1 MKTKNRIICWL
12 IIGVLLG
19 FVSSADAW
27 GRVGF
32 NKEKGWGK
40 PTEEGKTLVDRRP
53 PMEGRH
59 PVEGL
64 ARMLDLTPEQ
74 KTKML
79 EQNQAL
85 EREILPVQQ
94 KIESLRMKMEDEMS
108 KDKPDHSVI
117 ESYVKEIGQ
126 NRVAIQM
133 KRIDFLL
140 KFRESLSPE
149 QRSKL
154 KRPRH

>member
-1 MKTKNRIICWL
+1 MKTKNGIICLL
-12 IIGVLLG
+12 IIAVLIG
-19 FVSSADAW
+19 FMSSANAW
-27 GRVGF
+27 GRDGF

-40 PTEEGKTLVDRRP
+40 PPATGRN
-53 PMEGRH
+53 PMEGKH

-64 ARMLDLTPEQ
+64 ARMLNLTPEQ
-74 KTKML
+74 KTKL
-79 EQNQAL
+79 VEQNQAL

-94 KIESLRMKMEDEMS
+94 KIGSLRMKMEEEMS
-108 KDKPDHSVI
+108 KDKPDHRVI
-117 ESYVKEIGQ
+117 ENYVKEIGQ
-126 NRVAIQM
+126 NRATIQM

-154 KRPRH
+154 KRPRQR

>member
-1 MKTKNRIICWL
+1 MKIKNRIICLL
-12 IIGVLLG
+12 IVAVLLG
-19 FVSSADAW
+19 FTSSANAW
-27 GRVGF
+27 GRGGF

-40 PTEEGKTLVDRRP
+40 PTEEG
-53 PMEGRH
+53 RH

-64 ARMLDLTPEQ
+64 ARMLNLTPEQ
-74 KTKML
+74 KNKLM
-79 EQNQAL
+79 EQDQAL
-85 EREILPVQQ
+85 EREILPAQQ
-94 KIESLRMKMEDEMS
+94 KIESLRLKMEEEMS
-108 KDKPDHSVI
+108 KDKPDHRVI
-117 ESYVKEIGQ
+117 EDYVKEIGQ

-154 KRPRH
+154 KRPRQR